1 MMLPSQLE
9 SRLGS
14 LRRDRSVPH
23 CPETMQGRSIWRKR
37 LSNTVEKYYRHDKAR
52 IREQLDIFM
61 GLRGEISLPVRIIVY
76 CRVSSKAQKPDLE
89 NQKRVL
95 EGFCAARGLANI
107 V

>member
-1 MMLPSQLE
+1 MSTGE
-9 SRLGS
+9 AARYLGRGVKTLQS
-14 LRRDRSVPH
+14 WDRNNTLKPEGRTATGRRVY
-23 CPETMQGRSIWRKR
+23 T
-37 LSNTVEKYYRHDKAR
+37 
-52 IREQLDIFM
+52 REQLDIFM
-61 GLRGEISLPVRIIVY
+61 GLRREISLPVRIIVY